1 MTDEGREVRVRK
13 LVGQQ
18 GVATRIAA
26 VIVKPVLFATTVH
39 EWRDAEKIPAEGG
52 VVIVTN
58 HVTEID
64 PLSVAH
70 VLYDY
75 GRFPR
80 YLAKDTLFRVRGLG
94 AFLRQ
99 LGQIPVQR
107 MTQGAAGAF
116 DAAVEAV
123 DAGECVVVYPEG
135 TITRDPDLWPM
146 RGKSGA
152 ARIALA
158 TGAPVVPM
166 GHWGEQEILRPYARR
181 PDLFPRKKV
190 TFKVGD
196 PVPLDDLRA
205 KPISPEV
212 IQEATDRI
220 MAAITTLVEDL
231 RGEKAPKTRFDPRS
245 AGVTEIGN
253 PKKPRQKNGEDKA

>member
-1 MTDEGREVRVRK
+1 MRK

-18 GVATRIAA
+18 GVATRIAP
-26 VIVKPVLFATTVH
+26 VIIKPVLFATTVH
-39 EWRDAEKIPAEGG
+39 EWHDAEKIPAEGG

-80 YLAKDTLFRVRGLG
+80 YLAKDALFRIRGLG
-94 AFLRQ
+94 AFMRH

-107 MTQGAAGAF
+107 MTAGAVGAF

-135 TITRDPDLWPM
+135 SITRDPDLWPM

-181 PDLFPRKKV
+181 PHLFPRKKV
-190 TFKVGD
+190 AFKVGD
-196 PVPLDDLRA
+196 PVPLEDLRA
-205 KPISPEV
+205 KPISPQV

-220 MAAITTLVEDL
+220 MAAITSLVEDL
-231 RGEKAPKTRFDPRS
+231 RGETAPTKRFDPRS
-245 AGVTEIGN
+245 AGVTEFGN
-253 PKKPRQKNGEDKA
+253 PKKARQQKGEDKA